1 MNTDEITR
9 FQNRRQITH
18 DAVRCLSTRILPT
31 LRSSLTQA
39 HGAAVHPQV
48 YAGIDKRYAFGLSQP
63 ASIVNPQEYQGI
75 ITPSHQSDRTYI
87 FLILRIFTILPVSSG
102 RA

>member
-1 MNTDEITR
+1 VTVLHLFQTR
-9 FQNRRQITH
+9 RGGGAPPENPKPSDTQILA
-18 DAVRCLSTRILPT
+18 DPISR
-31 LRSSLTQA
+31 
-39 HGAAVHPQV
+39 AAVHAQV
-48 YAGIDKRYAFGLSQP
+48 YAGIDKRCAFGLSQP

-75 ITPSHQSDRTYI
+75 ITPSHHSDRTYI